1 MMGFLDV
8 LELAGSCLG
17 LLVLSKTLV
26 RSGLKS
32 SQRDPSRLR
41 IGARWVRI
49 KIFVEELPA
58 RDITPLHAV
67 LAVRCLS
74 RFAEGSTHCEYR

>member
-32 SQRDPSRLR
+32 NQEDLSRLHIR
-41 IGARWVRI
+41 GEMGYNQDLCGGATCQGYY
-49 KIFVEELPA
+49 A
-58 RDITPLHAV
+58 A
-67 LAVRCLS
+67 
-74 RFAEGSTHCEYR
+74 